1 MPPLTS
7 RRTGR
12 TLAGIAGALVLGLAV
27 RTAQVESM
35 PDLHVYDGWWMVGGG
50 VLTLLVLAPLAWRW
64 PRERALLLVTVGTA
78 LGAWL
83 PLVVLALKGHI
94 PIAARLKGAIFFSS
108 ADVIGVTLPV
118 GLALGWLAL
127 QEHRPAG
134 PPTEST
140 HA

>member
-12 TLAGIAGALVLGLAV
+12 IVAGMAAILVLGLAV
-27 RTAQVESM
+27 RTAVIESM
-35 PDLHVYDGWWMVGGG
+35 PTLHVYDGWWMLAGGSVV
-50 VLTLLVLAPLAWRW
+50 VLLLAPLAWRW
-64 PRERALLLVTVGTA
+64 PRERALLAVTLGGA

-83 PLVVLALKGHI
+83 PLVLLALRSHV

-118 GLALGWLAL
+118 GLALAWLAL
-127 QEHRPAG
+127 QEHRPAAT
-134 PPTEST
+134 PSAKTQP
-140 HA
+140 